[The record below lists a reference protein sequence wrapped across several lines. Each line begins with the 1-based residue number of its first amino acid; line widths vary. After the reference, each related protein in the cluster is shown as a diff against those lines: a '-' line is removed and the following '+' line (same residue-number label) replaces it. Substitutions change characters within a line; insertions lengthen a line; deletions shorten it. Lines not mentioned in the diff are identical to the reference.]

1 MSLQNFGAVLVD
13 PETTVVL
20 QLGRGLALQTFVAA
34 LACYLEKIM
43 AVHYLA
49 RIYYIVALPN
59 FAPLYMKSGGSK
71 KRRNKRK
78 KRTRKR
84 RQSRKRSTKC

>member
-59 FAPLYMKSGGSK
+59 FGAVLHIVAVE
-71 KRRNKRK
+71 
-78 KRTRKR
+78 T
-84 RQSRKRSTKC
+84 QVVL